1 MGWPSQVSIHC
12 GLNSIHFIVKLF
24 KNEPFQIDH
33 QSQEQVGG
41 GGVACR
47 QLEYQRILVLIQQSA
62 IFVKHSISANF
73 SIINDKNNGKAAHSL
88 IPIATFIE
96 VTMLTAQ
103 VLIFVRS
110 DASEQ

>member
-1 MGWPSQVSIHC
+1 MI
-12 GLNSIHFIVKLF
+12 LF
-24 KNEPFQIDH
+24 KSITKVW
-33 QSQEQVGG
+33 SMWGG
-41 GGVACR
+41 
-47 QLEYQRILVLIQQSA
+47 

-88 IPIATFIE
+88 NPIATFIE

>member
-1 MGWPSQVSIHC
+1 M
-12 GLNSIHFIVKLF
+12 
-24 KNEPFQIDH
+24 
-33 QSQEQVGG
+33 
-41 GGVACR
+41 ACR

>member
-33 QSQEQVGG
+33 QSLEHVGG
-41 GGVACR
+41 ACS